1 MSVEIANESGVEVD
15 ADTIV
20 AVARHT
26 LNQMGVNPLAELSVL
41 LVDADYM
48 AVLNHQWMGKDG
60 PTDVL
65 AFPMDEN
72 TSIDHGP
79 AEITGAPT
87 LLGDIVLCPDV
98 ATAQAAKY
106 GTADPRMRQDNVDD
120 ARPVDGGNYG
130 MADELTMLTIH
141 GVLHLLG
148 YDHAEP
154 EEEREMFAL
163 QGKLLNS
170 WQARLG
176 EEGHVSTQPAPQG
189 KLLNPWQ
196 ARQ

>member
-1 MSVEIANESGVEVD
+1 MSIEIANESGVEVD
-15 ADTIV
+15 ADAIV

-26 LNQMGVNPLAELSVL
+26 LGQMGVNPLAELSVL

-79 AEITGAPT
+79 AENTGAPT
-87 LLGDIVLCPDV
+87 LLGDIVLCPEV
-98 ATAQAAKY
+98 AQAQAAKY
-106 GTADPRMRQDNVDD
+106 GSADPRMR
-120 ARPVDGGNYG
+120 AETAEIAKPVDGNYG
-130 MADELTMLTIH
+130 VTDELAMLTIH

-163 QGKLLNS
+163 QGKLLEA
-170 WQARLG
+170 WQAR
-176 EEGHVSTQPAPQG
+176 
-189 KLLNPWQ
+189 
-196 ARQ
+196 R

>member
-1 MSVEIANESGVEVD
+1 MSIEIANESGVEVD
-15 ADTIV
+15 ADQIV

-26 LNQMGVNPLAELSVL
+26 LGQMGVNPLAELSVL

-72 TSIDHGP
+72 TTIDHGP
-79 AEITGAPT
+79 AESTGAPT
-87 LLGDIVLCPDV
+87 LLGDIVLCPEV
-98 ATAQAAKY
+98 ASAQAAKY
-106 GTADPRMRQDNVDD
+106 GSPDPRMRAADV
-120 ARPVDGGNYG
+120 ARPVDGNYT
-130 MADELTMLTIH
+130 MAAELTMLTIH

-163 QGKLLNS
+163 QGKLLEA
-170 WQARLG
+170 WQAR
-176 EEGHVSTQPAPQG
+176 
-189 KLLNPWQ
+189 
-196 ARQ
+196 R

>member
-1 MSVEIANESGVEVD
+1 MSIEIANESGVEVD
-15 ADTIV
+15 ADAIV

-26 LNQMGVNPLAELSVL
+26 LAQMGVNPLAELSVL

-79 AEITGAPT
+79 AENTGVPT
-87 LLGDIVLCPDV
+87 LLGDIVLCPEV
-98 ATAQAAKY
+98 AQAQAAKY
-106 GTADPRMRQDNVDD
+106 GSPDPRMRADKGDGPDGETEAAEIVK
-120 ARPVDGGNYG
+120 PVDGNYG
-130 MADELTMLTIH
+130 MGDELTMLTIH

-163 QGKLLNS
+163 QGKLLDA
-170 WQARLG
+170 WQAR
-176 EEGHVSTQPAPQG
+176 
-189 KLLNPWQ
+189 
-196 ARQ
+196 R